1 MVFFD
6 LIFWAVT
13 LDVLGKII
21 LGVSVIGVHWKI
33 VKEHSIDGAVLKEI
47 RHERNLAIFG
57 ILLIIVAYILE
68 LIVIYELF

>member
-33 VKEHSIDGAVLKEI
+33 VKEHRIDGAVLKEI

-57 ILLIIVAYILE
+57 ILLIVVAYILE